1 MKTFQLIFFAFI
13 FSLHAFGQTIL
24 SEDEAI
30 QIALKNNQ
38 LLQSGAYQVAM
49 QKEMKNTAFDLGK
62 TNFTWM
68 HGQFNSIL
76 NDNNYTLTQTI
87 PFPTAL
93 VSNSK
98 LAKAQVEG
106 AEVQLSM
113 TRNELIKEV
122 RSAYH
127 HLAYLV
133 ALQQELIVQDSVF
146 AKFANAASIR
156 YRVGEGTM
164 LEKTTAEMQAMQ
176 IRNQLSQNESDITIY
191 KRQLKTL
198 LNLNDEISFPTVIS
212 KLSLKAESSSV
223 DHNPQLLSLK
233 QEVTITDR
241 QRRVENNKFLPD
253 IMVGYFSQSLIG
265 FQRINN
271 NDVFFDKNDR
281 FTGFELGVSIPLWFV
296 PQQSKAKAAA
306 LHQESALKK
315 YEYFQNQIEGK
326 MLQAQLE
333 LAKHENSLRFY
344 ETNANPNANLIQT
357 QAQNSFQAGE
367 IGYLEFFQ
375 AINQARTI
383 KLNYLQ
389 TLNQYNQATIEM
401 DYLAGNFN

>member
-1 MKTFQLIFFAFI
+1 M
-13 FSLHAFGQTIL
+13 
-24 SEDEAI
+24 
-30 QIALKNNQ
+30 
-38 LLQSGAYQVAM
+38 
-49 QKEMKNTAFDLGK
+49 
-62 TNFTWM
+62 
-68 HGQFNSIL
+68 
-76 NDNNYTLTQTI
+76 
-87 PFPTAL
+87 
-93 VSNSK
+93 
-98 LAKAQVEG
+98 
-106 AEVQLSM
+106 
-113 TRNELIKEV
+113 
-122 RSAYH
+122 
-127 HLAYLV
+127 
-133 ALQQELIVQDSVF
+133 
-146 AKFANAASIR
+146 
-156 YRVGEGTM
+156 
-164 LEKTTAEMQAMQ
+164 
-176 IRNQLSQNESDITIY
+176 
-191 KRQLKTL
+191 

>member
-1 MKTFQLIFFAFI
+1 MKTFQLVFIAFT
-13 FSLHAFGQTIL
+13 FSLPAFGQSIL

-38 LLQSGAYQVAM
+38 LLQSGEYQVAM
-49 QKEMKNTAFDLGK
+49 QKQIKNAALDLGK
-62 TNFTWM
+62 TNFNWM

-76 NDNNYTLTQTI
+76 KDNNYTLTQTI

-93 VSNSK
+93 VSNAR

-113 TRNELIKEV
+113 TKNELIKEV
-122 RSAYH
+122 RSAYQ

-133 ALQQELIVQDSVF
+133 SLQQELILQDSVF
-146 AKFANAASIR
+146 AKFASAASIR

-164 LEKTTAEMQAMQ
+164 LEKTTAEMRAMD
-176 IRNQLSQNESDITIY
+176 IRNQLSQNESDIIIN
-191 KRQLKTL
+191 KRHLKTL
-198 LNLNDEISFPTVIS
+198 LNASEEVSLPTAIS
-212 KLSLKAESSSV
+212 KLNLKAESSSV
-223 DHNPQLLSLK
+223 DANPQLLSLK
-233 QEVTITDR
+233 QEVTIADR
-241 QRRVENNKFLPD
+241 LRRAENNKLLPD

-271 NDVFFDKNDR
+271 NDVFFDKNER

-306 LHQESALKK
+306 LHQESSLKK

-333 LAKHENSLRFY
+333 LAKNENSLRFY
-344 ETNANPNANLIQT
+344 ETNANPNAVLIQT
-357 QAQNSFQAGE
+357 QAQKAFQAGE

-375 AINQARTI
+375 ALNQARTI

-389 TLNQYNQATIEM
+389 TLNQYNQAAIEM